1 MLPFYKPVFACLSM
15 IMMGVIYFALAVSI
29 DSYKLSKYK
38 KKDKNSATWFP
49 KYLEPDN
56 NVLSEAANIGID

>member
-1 MLPFYKPVFACLSM
+1 M

-56 NVLSEAANIGID
+56 DV